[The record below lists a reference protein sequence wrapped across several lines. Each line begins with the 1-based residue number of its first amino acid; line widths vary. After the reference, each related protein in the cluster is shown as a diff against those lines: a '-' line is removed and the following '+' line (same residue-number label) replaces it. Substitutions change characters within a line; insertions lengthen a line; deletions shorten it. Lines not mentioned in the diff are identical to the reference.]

1 MNLYLNAQET
11 ESAAKALLD
20 MGHYRQSI
28 YLFCMAIELYLKSK
42 LHLVDH
48 DIDLEASHNV
58 IGLYTVLTKRF
69 HPETDMMPIIKKCR
83 KYFNESRYPYAGD
96 ISTYT
101 KEFAEEFMDITA
113 KVKEFIDNDCMATMD
128 DLLNKYSNR

>member
-1 MNLYLNAQET
+1 MDLYLNAQET
-11 ESAAKALLD
+11 ESAAKVLLD
-20 MGHYRQSI
+20 TGHYRQSI
-28 YLFCMAIELYLKSK
+28 YLFCMSIELYLKSK

-58 IGLYTVLTKRF
+58 IGLYAALNKRF
-69 HPETDMMPIIKKCR
+69 HPKTDMIPIIKKCR

-96 ISTYT
+96 ISAYK

-113 KVKEFIDNDCMATMD
+113 KVKDFIDNDCMATMD
-128 DLLNKYSNR
+128 DLLNKYSK